1 MSPQLYMFW
10 TGVKKF
16 VKHHH
21 PVVFISVLC
30 LLLALAIALLYM
42 VLTITFSDEGTQD
55 TTIKAFDQQ
64 TIDKIKELRVSSD
77 SNAPSLELPSTR
89 YNPFVE

>member
-1 MSPQLYMFW
+1 MSPQLYMFLNS
-10 TGVKKF
+10 VKKF

-21 PVVFISVLC
+21 PVVFISVVC
-30 LLLALAIALLYM
+30 LLLGLAIMLLYM

-55 TTIKAFDQQ
+55 TTIKPFDQK
-64 TIDKIKELRVSSD
+64 TIDKIKELHVSSD
-77 SNAPSLELPSTR
+77 SNAPTLKLPSTR